1 MKMLGKDKNY
11 IKINKAR
18 IAGREEAS
26 GVYRDE
32 IKKLKEEIKD
42 NVKKET
48 DEFYISVNKNISESL
63 KRENAL
69 QNRFNEALIN
79 KEVQF
84 KSELKELDNSH
95 KVLLESLK
103 KSLSSKEEEYVR
115 KINILDD
122 IIKENEQLRFK
133 LKEMLQE
140 FSLIVSSRDIKLS
153 AALKQISLVLHED
166 RESLGMMSG
175 KYTKLDAA
183 ASSIKRL
190 TIN

>member
-1 MKMLGKDKNY
+1 MLGKDKNY

-18 IAGREEAS
+18 ISGREEAS
-26 GVYRDE
+26 DIYKDE
-32 IKKLKEEIKD
+32 IKKLKTEIKD

-48 DEFYISVNKNISESL
+48 NEFYISVSKNISESL

-69 QNRFNEALIN
+69 QNRFNEALIS

-103 KSLSSKEEEYVR
+103 KSLASKEEEYTR

-122 IIKENEQLRFK
+122 IVKENEQLRFK
-133 LKEMLQE
+133 LKDMLQE

-166 RESLGMMSG
+166 RESLGVMSG

-183 ASSIKRL
+183 ASNIKRL